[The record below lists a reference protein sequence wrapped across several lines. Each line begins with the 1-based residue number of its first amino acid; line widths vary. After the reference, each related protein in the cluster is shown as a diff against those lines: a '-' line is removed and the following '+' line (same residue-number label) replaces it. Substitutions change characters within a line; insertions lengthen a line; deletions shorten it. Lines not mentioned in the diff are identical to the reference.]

1 MSQPNI
7 KFIATDMDGTLLD
20 ENGQLDAEFFALHQQ
35 LAQRGILFA
44 AASGRQYYSLL
55 DTFADIQDQIM
66 FIAENGTLV
75 MYKGEELHSS
85 TIDKA
90 DIEQIIH
97 QARQI
102 DDAYVVLCGKRSAY
116 IETTEPQALQEI
128 QKYYHRCESVTDLLA
143 VDDDFIKV
151 AICHFAGTE
160 QHVYPAINQAFGDSH
175 KVVVSAK
182 IWLDVMHASASKG
195 TAIHQLQ
202 QSLGFSEQE
211 TMSFGDY
218 FNDVEM
224 LEASY
229 YSFAVEN
236 AHEDIKAL
244 ARFRAPSNRDKGVLQ
259 VLKALLNGEQRLF
272 DQHS

>member
-1 MSQPNI
+1 MSQPDI

-20 ENGQLDAEFFALHQQ
+20 ENGQLDPEFFSLHQQ

-55 DTFADIQDQIM
+55 DMFSDIQDQMM

-90 DIEQIIH
+90 DIEQIIQ

-116 IETTEPQALQEI
+116 IETSEPHALQEI
-128 QKYYHRCESVTDLLA
+128 EKYYHRCQSVADLLA
-143 VDDDFIKV
+143 VEDDFIKV
-151 AICHFAGTE
+151 AICHFGGTE
-160 QHVYPAINQAFGDSH
+160 QHVYPVINPAFGASH
-175 KVVVSAK
+175 KVVVSAR
-182 IWLDVMHASASKG
+182 IWLDIMHASASKG
-195 TAIHQLQ
+195 TAINQLQ
-202 QSLGFSEQE
+202 KSLGFSEKQ

-218 FNDVEM
+218 FNDAEM
-224 LEASY
+224 LQASY
-229 YSFAVEN
+229 YSFAVDN
-236 AHEDIKAL
+236 AHEEVKAM
-244 ARFRAPSNRDKGVLQ
+244 ARFRAPSNRDKGVLR
-259 VLKALLNGEQRLF
+259 VINALLNE
-272 DQHS
+272 DQAVFSETD